1 MLYFKCKPYNLKNI
15 NDYTFRELILT
26 TINDV
31 AQKAGVSVVTAS
43 RVINNVPTVRP
54 ALRKRVMQAI
64 DELGYVPNA
73 AARSLRSRQTRII
86 ALVVP
91 VIASHHWHGIIQ
103 GIQDAAHEQSYVVQL
118 YSTYN
123 NLKKQN
129 QYLDTIISQNTAG
142 VIIAPCSSN
151 SEELEPLQ
159 RHQIPTVI
167 VNRRVEDWDGDVV
180 YSDCTSGA
188 YMLVNH
194 LLELG
199 HQRIALISGPQ
210 EVSTQQDRVA
220 GYCQALS
227 EAGIAVDR
235 NLIRHSDSHKEQDA
249 KLTESLL
256 ELESPPTA
264 IFATTDTIMLHV
276 LDTLNRHKI
285 SVPNDMALVCFGEI
299 ADAYFPFFTLVLE
312 PAYQMGLNATQLLI
326 SRLENS
332 DNWQPRQVVM
342 PTRLILR
349 QSCGRLAQPETPVI
363 FPNPDE
369 LQSEIKQV
377 PRLSVDVLKTL
388 PDMMQ
393 ELDLGVLHSEI
404 TGIDRYQSEGDLVQA
419 ALRGEQVARLPYIS
433 LGHINPTLYEVV
445 LNRPVESPITPE
457 DHVEFA
463 RRMGIDAVACSI
475 TWQDSQIQDLLI
487 SGMEIAL
494 PITDQMSQLER
505 YVRATQGTGVSVL
518 VKFDTLYRYVA
529 SGQTN
534 TVHELQK
541 DAIQMICDR
550 FQQDIIGFW
559 ISDFHTTDA
568 SSMMQQWQELIDQ
581 VKHYQ
586 LPTIVAEPTELEVDV
601 LLGSASTASAKPT
614 IETLTQNQL
623 ESLEDSIT
631 AINSRRSPDGERLV
645 NIDGDWAV
653 DQLNRLIRVIRRP
666 RHDKATQTQ

>member
-1 MLYFKCKPYNLKNI
+1 MP
-15 NDYTFRELILT
+15 
-26 TINDV
+26 TIHDV
-31 AQKAGVSVVTAS
+31 AKKAGVSVVTAS
-43 RVINNVPTVRP
+43 RVINNVKTVRP
-54 ALRKRVMQAI
+54 ALRERVMQAI

-118 YSTYN
+118 YSTHN

-151 SEELEPLQ
+151 PEELEPLH
-159 RHQIPTVI
+159 RHQIPTVV
-167 VNRRVEDWDGDVV
+167 VNRRVGDWDGDVV

-199 HQRIALISGPQ
+199 HERIALISGSK
-210 EVSTQQDRVA
+210 EISTQQDRVA
-220 GYCQALS
+220 GYCKALN
-227 EAGIAVDR
+227 EAGIAIDHNVI
-235 NLIRHSDSHKEQDA
+235 LHSNGHKEQDT
-249 KLTESLL
+249 KLAESLL
-256 ELESPPTA
+256 ELDSPPTA

-276 LDTLNRHKI
+276 LYTLNRHKI
-285 SVPNDMALVCFGEI
+285 RVPNDMALVCFGDI

-342 PTRLILR
+342 PTRLVLR
-349 QSCGRLAQPETPVI
+349 QSCGRLPQPDSPVI

-369 LQSEIKQV
+369 LQSEVKQV
-377 PRLSVDVLKTL
+377 PRLSVDVLRTL
-388 PDMMQ
+388 PAMMEQ
-393 ELDLGVLHSEI
+393 LQLGVLQSEV
-404 TGIDRYQSEGDLVQA
+404 TGTDKYQSEGELVHA
-419 ALRGEQVARLPYIS
+419 ALRGEMVARLPYIS
-433 LGHINPTLYEVV
+433 LGKISPSLYEDV
-445 LNRPVESPITPE
+445 LNRVVETPISPE
-457 DHVEFA
+457 DDVEFA
-463 RRMGIDAVACSI
+463 RRMGIDAIACSI
-475 TWQDSQIQDLLI
+475 TWQEVQIQDLLI

-505 YVRATQGTGVSVL
+505 YVRATQGTGVSIL
-518 VKFDTLYRYVA
+518 VKFESLYHYLDSSKTHA
-529 SGQTN
+529 SN
-534 TVHELQK
+534 SILHELQK

-559 ISDFHTTDA
+559 ISGLHDPES
-568 SSMMQQWQELIDQ
+568 SSMKQQWQELIDQ

-586 LPTIVAEPTELEVDV
+586 LPTIVAEPTELDVDV
-601 LLGSASTASAKPT
+601 FLGSASTASTKPT
-614 IETLTQNQL
+614 IEVLTKNQL
-623 ESLEDSIT
+623 ESPEDSVD
-631 AINSRRSPDGERLV
+631 AIHSRRSPQGERLV

-653 DQLNRLIRVIRRP
+653 DQINRLIRTIRRS
-666 RHDKATQTQ
+666 RYDIKMEVH

>member
-1 MLYFKCKPYNLKNI
+1 LP
-15 NDYTFRELILT
+15 
-26 TINDV
+26 TIHDV
-31 AQKAGVSVVTAS
+31 AQKAGVSIVTAS
-43 RVINNVPTVRP
+43 RVINNVQTVRP

-118 YSTYN
+118 YSTHN

-151 SEELEPLQ
+151 PEELEPLQ

-199 HQRIALISGPQ
+199 HERIALISGSK
-210 EVSTQQDRVA
+210 EISTQQDRVA
-220 GYCQALS
+220 GYCQALN
-227 EAGIAVDR
+227 EAGIAIDR
-235 NLIRHSDSHKEQDA
+235 SLILHSDSHKEQDT
-249 KLTESLL
+249 KLTELLL
-256 ELESPPTA
+256 ELDSPPTA
-264 IFATTDTIMLHV
+264 IFATSDTVMLHV
-276 LDTLNRHKI
+276 LDVLNRRKI
-285 SVPNDMALVCFGEI
+285 NVPNDIALVCFGDI

-342 PTRLILR
+342 PTRLVLR

-363 FPNPDE
+363 FPNPDD
-369 LQSEIKQV
+369 LQSEVKQV
-377 PRLSVDVLKTL
+377 PRLSVEVLKTL
-388 PDMMQ
+388 PAMMQ
-393 ELDLGVLHSEI
+393 RLELGVLHSEI
-404 TGIDRYQSEGDLVQA
+404 TGIDRYQSEGDLVHA
-419 ALRGEQVARLPYIS
+419 VLRGEMVTRLPYIS
-433 LGHINPTLYEVV
+433 LGQMSDSLYENV
-445 LNRPVESPITPE
+445 LNRPIETPVSPE

-475 TWQDSQIQDLLI
+475 TWQESQIQDLLI

-494 PITDQMSQLER
+494 PITEQMSQLER
-505 YVRATQGTGVSVL
+505 YVRATQGTGVSIL
-518 VKFDTLYRYVA
+518 VKFESLYHYLDSSKANA
-529 SGQTN
+529 SSSIL
-534 TVHELQK
+534 HELQK

-559 ISDFHTTDA
+559 ISGLHDSD
-568 SSMMQQWQELIDQ
+568 SSSLMQQWQELIDQ

-586 LPTIVAEPTELEVDV
+586 LPTIVAEPTALDVDV
-601 LLGSASTASAKPT
+601 LLGSEKTVSSKPT
-614 IETLTQNQL
+614 IETLSKKQL
-623 ESLEDSIT
+623 DSPEDIVD
-631 AINSRRSPDGERLV
+631 AINSRRFSQGERLI

-653 DQLNRLIRVIRRP
+653 DQINRLIRAIRRS
-666 RHDKATQTQ
+666 RHDIKEVL